1 MESNSSDVK
10 LADLVAG
17 FRANLTA
24 LRDPQTSE
32 AVVRQEYIDPFW
44 RELGWDVA
52 NKDHR
57 SYAEKDVLIEASV
70 GTIEGERPRN
80 RRPDYLFRIILS
92 AVRPLHLELLI
103 SLSRSVMTLALLP
116 GFYQSLFI
124 PLSLLLQLHSRRELW
139 ILIIPKP

>member
-44 RELGWDVA
+44 RALGWDVA

-70 GTIEGERPRN
+70 GTIEGESPRN
-80 RRPDYLFRIILS
+80 RRPDYLIRLDGFHRFVVEAKKP
-92 AVRPLHLELLI
+92 AVDLKTDKAQKRP
-103 SLSRSVMTLALLP
+103 
-116 GFYQSLFI
+116 
-124 PLSLLLQLHSRRELW
+124 
-139 ILIIPKP
+139 